1 MRKQVPGWNLVI
13 LVLLEIMKSLIGNY
27 IFSILAS
34 PVSANQHQ
42 QQQQVPASSELHRV
56 NQESLRNY
64 AAFRDNMLRHFAMT
78 KMRRRQSA
86 SNCLDNEEDDDW

>member
-1 MRKQVPGWNLVI
+1 MLVKSKQQI
-13 LVLLEIMKSLIGNY
+13 EKLISEPSTPN
-27 IFSILAS
+27 
-34 PVSANQHQ
+34 ANQ
-42 QQQQVPASSELHRV
+42 QQQQVPISSELHRV

-86 SNCLDNEEDDDW
+86 SNLLDNEEDDDW

>member
-1 MRKQVPGWNLVI
+1 MKTIIQNTLIRLLNTL
-13 LVLLEIMKSLIGNY
+13 LLLEPSTATPN
-27 IFSILAS
+27 
-34 PVSANQHQ
+34 Q
-42 QQQQVPASSELHRV
+42 QQQQVPISSELHRV

-86 SNCLDNEEDDDW
+86 GNSLDNDEDDDW

>member
-1 MRKQVPGWNLVI
+1 MLNAYEWILEPTVPTTI
-13 LVLLEIMKSLIGNY
+13 
-27 IFSILAS
+27 
-34 PVSANQHQ
+34 PQ
-42 QQQQVPASSELHRV
+42 QQQAPVSSELHRV

-86 SNCLDNEEDDDW
+86 ANSLDNEEDDDW

>member
-1 MRKQVPGWNLVI
+1 MLPIYEYCRII
-13 LVLLEIMKSLIGNY
+13 LDP
-27 IFSILAS
+27 SIATT
-34 PVSANQHQ
+34 NQ
-42 QQQQVPASSELHRV
+42 QQQAPISSELHRV

-86 SNCLDNEEDDDW
+86 GNALDNEEDDDW